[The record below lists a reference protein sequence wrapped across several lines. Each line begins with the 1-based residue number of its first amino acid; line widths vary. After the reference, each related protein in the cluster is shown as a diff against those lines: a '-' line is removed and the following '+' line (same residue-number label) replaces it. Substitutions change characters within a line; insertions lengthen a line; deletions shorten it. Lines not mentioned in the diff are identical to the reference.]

1 MLICMCQACVAC
13 VSHWPSKS
21 GDVLNDCFSVLFQL
35 PEWLRRFPTHVLL
48 LCWIYREWNPLHRYV
63 WQLWPRFK
71 IVQENCFS
79 DLTIGHQLANTVIE
93 GLVSPIWGLFK
104 LSMTFG
110 LASHR
115 SG

>member
-1 MLICMCQACVAC
+1 M
-13 VSHWPSKS
+13 
-21 GDVLNDCFSVLFQL
+21 
-35 PEWLRRFPTHVLL
+35 
-48 LCWIYREWNPLHRYV
+48 
-63 WQLWPRFK
+63 
-71 IVQENCFS
+71 QENCFS